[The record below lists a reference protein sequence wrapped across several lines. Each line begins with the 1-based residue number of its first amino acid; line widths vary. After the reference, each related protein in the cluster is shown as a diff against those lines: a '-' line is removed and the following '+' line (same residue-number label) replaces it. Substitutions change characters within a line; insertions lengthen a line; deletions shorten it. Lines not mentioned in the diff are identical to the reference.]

1 MELQMGVGKH
11 TKQTH
16 KQITTVNNYNKCHEE
31 KGAVRKR
38 TLGRAVVVMEGEGA
52 GKALWEVTF

>member
-52 GKALWEVTF
+52 GKAL